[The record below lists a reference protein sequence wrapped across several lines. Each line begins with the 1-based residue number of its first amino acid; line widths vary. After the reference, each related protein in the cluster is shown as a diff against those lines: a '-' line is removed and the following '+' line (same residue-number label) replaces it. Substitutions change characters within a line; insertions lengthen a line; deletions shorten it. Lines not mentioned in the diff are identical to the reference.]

1 LKRPSV
7 DEGPAAKKVKREVPP
22 KPALSSLLKKV
33 QSTNDKVASST
44 DNGIKENKSVLDKP
58 TIAADTEAATEA
70 QGKDGL

>member
-1 LKRPSV
+1 
-7 DEGPAAKKVKREVPP
+7 
-22 KPALSSLLKKV
+22 LKKV